1 MGRGGGEEGEEGE
14 GWTLCHEGA
23 FIHLDCQLL
32 WTIYIVIMGKER
44 TMKRNS
50 VVVKISHLPQ

>member
-1 MGRGGGEEGEEGE
+1 MRRRKDGLYAMKETFLKR
-14 GWTLCHEGA
+14 A

-32 WTIYIVIMGKER
+32 WTIYIVIMGKES